1 MVPSEE
7 SRSLLRHTI
16 ATAAYRGRKVVAG
29 VPSGFSEFRVAAG
42 SRTPGDILAHIG
54 DLLDWALSLADGR
67 QRWHNSTPLEWEQE
81 TTRFFNALETLDRR
95 LENEAPLGCSSES
108 LFQGPIADTL
118 SHIGQL
124 AMLRRLAGA
133 PVRAENYFIADI
145 RVGRVGRDQP
155 PPKGE
160 FD

>member
-1 MVPSEE
+1 VPSEE
-7 SRSLLRHTI
+7 SRSLLRHTL

-29 VPSGFSEFRVAAG
+29 VPSGFAEFRIAAG

-54 DLLDWALSLADGR
+54 DLLDWALSLADGPE
-67 QRWHNSTPLEWEQE
+67 RWQNSAPLEWERE
-81 TTRFFNALETLDRR
+81 TTRFFHALEKLDRR
-95 LENEAPLGCSSES
+95 LGNEAPIGCSSEG
-108 LFQGPIADTL
+108 LFQGPIADML

-145 RVGRVGRDQP
+145 CAGRVGREQP
-155 PPKGE
+155 PPKAE
-160 FD
+160 WD